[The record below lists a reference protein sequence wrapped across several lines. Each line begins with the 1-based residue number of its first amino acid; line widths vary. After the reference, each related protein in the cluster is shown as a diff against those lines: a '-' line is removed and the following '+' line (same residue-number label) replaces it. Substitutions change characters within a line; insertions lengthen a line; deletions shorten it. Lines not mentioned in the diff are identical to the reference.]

1 MAQAATGRS
10 HRVRHAP
17 ELDLLPVM
25 NLFCVIIPFLLLSA
39 SFLEI
44 TVIEMSPTE
53 GISASGAGTTS
64 LQRSE
69 EELLQPKVIMTESD
83 MFLGTVFGTR
93 HVGEVFM
100 EERDGVMVPSY
111 DFDSLGV
118 ALSDLRE
125 ELDREFATIPVSKIV
140 LLTSDDVRYDNIVM
154 AIDVCSEHGFDEPGL
169 QVAAY
174 DVIQRQMA
182 LQQAASA
189 EGGGGGE

>member
-1 MAQAATGRS
+1 MAKAATGRS

-44 TVIEMSPTE
+44 TVIEMCPTE

-64 LQRSE
+64 LAQSE
-69 EELLQPKVIMTESD
+69 EQLLQPKVIITDDE

-93 HVGEVFM
+93 HVSFVLLEN
-100 EERDGVMVPSY
+100 RDGEIVPTY
-111 DFDSLGV
+111 DFN
-118 ALSDLRE
+118 ALSESLKSLRE
-125 ELDREFATIPVSKIV
+125 ELDAAFPTIPVNKIII
-140 LLTSDDVRYDNIVM
+140 LTVEDIRYENIITT
-154 AIDVCSEHGFDEPGL
+154 IDICKDHKFDQPGL

-174 DVIQRQMA
+174 GVLQRHI
-182 LQQAASA
+182 AAGA
-189 EGGGGGE
+189 AGGE

>member
-10 HRVRHAP
+10 HRVRHVS

-53 GISASGAGTTS
+53 GISAGAGTTS
-64 LQRSE
+64 LAQSE
-69 EELLQPKVIMTESD
+69 EQLLQPKVIITNDE

-93 HVGEVFM
+93 HVSYVLLEDHDGEII
-100 EERDGVMVPSY
+100 PSY
-111 DFDSLGV
+111 DFD
-118 ALSDLRE
+118 ALSEALGDLRD
-125 ELDREFATIPVSKIV
+125 ELDAAFPTIPVNKIII
-140 LLTSDDVRYDNIVM
+140 LTVDDIRYDNIINT
-154 AIDVCSEHGFDEPGL
+154 IDICVDHEFNQPGL

-174 DVIQRQMA
+174 GVLQRQISA
-182 LQQAASA
+182 GAA
-189 EGGGGGE
+189 GGE

>member
-10 HRVRHAP
+10 HRVRHVP

-44 TVIEMSPTE
+44 TVIEMCPTE

-64 LQRSE
+64 LARSE
-69 EELLQPKVIMTESD
+69 EQLLQPKVIITNEE

-93 HVGEVFM
+93 HVSYVHMINHDGET
-100 EERDGVMVPSY
+100 VPTY
-111 DFDSLGV
+111 DFDSLSE
-118 ALSDLRE
+118 ALKNLRE
-125 ELDREFATIPVSKIV
+125 ELDEAFPTIPVNKIII
-140 LLTSDDVRYDNIVM
+140 LTVDNIRYENIIKT
-154 AIDVCSEHGFDEPGL
+154 IDVCTEHEFDQPGL

-174 DVIQRQMA
+174 SILQRQI
-182 LQQAASA
+182 AAGVA
-189 EGGGGGE
+189 GGE

>member
-44 TVIEMSPTE
+44 AIIEMSPTE
-53 GISASGAGTTS
+53 GISTGAGTTS
-64 LQRSE
+64 LAQSE
-69 EELLQPKVIMTESD
+69 EQQLQPKIILTNEE

-93 HVGEVFM
+93 SISRVFLELRNGE
-100 EERDGVMVPSY
+100 MVNSY
-111 DFDSLGV
+111 DYDSLSE
-118 ALSDLRE
+118 ALGSFRE
-125 ELDREFATIPVSKIV
+125 ELDEAFPSIPVHKITI
-140 LLTSDDVRYDNIVM
+140 LTVDDVRYDNIVM
-154 AIDVCSEHGFDEPGL
+154 TIDVCTDHDFDQPGL

-174 DVIQRQMA
+174 SVLQRQI
-182 LQQAASA
+182 AAGA
-189 EGGGGGE
+189 GGEQL